1 MKITSLETIYLPEY
15 PSILFVAVHTDAG
28 LTGYADTCYAPDAV
42 AGYIHQFA
50 APMLLG
56 HDPLAIELH
65 WRRLYEVIAHTV
77 GKGAELRG
85 LSAIDVCLW
94 DILGQ
99 AAGMPIWQVL
109 GGGGT
114 RSHPHLQH
122 LRRARAMAAPRR
134 AGPATA
140 RMAHRPRSTR
150 TWPLSWSAP
159 MNSLWSSW
167 LKV

>member
-1 MKITSLETIYLPEY
+1 MKITAIETIHLPEY

-28 LTGYADTCYAPDAV
+28 LIGYSDTCYMPDAV
-42 AGYIHQFA
+42 AGYVHGFA

-85 LSAIDVCLW
+85 LSALDVCQL

-99 AAGMPIWQVL
+99 AAGMPVRQL
-109 GGGGT
+109 
-114 RSHPHLQH
+114 
-122 LRRARAMAAPRR
+122 LRGAARVRVRIYNMC
-134 AGPATA
+134 
-140 RMAHRPRSTR
+140 
-150 TWPLSWSAP
+150 WVPL
-159 MNSLWSSW
+159 
-167 LKV
+167 